1 MAIVENHLIERLPR
15 TERLRLL
22 TLCEPVELVLG
33 DVMFESGEATRHVW
47 FPTEGFVSLITL
59 IDGSPVLEVGMVG
72 REGLL
77 GAHLA
82 LGVAKAPLRA
92 LVQGPGTAWRIG
104 AAAFRAELARSA
116 PLQRGLNRYLYVLMA
131 QLAAATACLR
141 FHQIG
146 PRLARWLL
154 MSQDR
159 AHADHFHVT
168 HEFLAYMLGVRR
180 VGVTSAAGALQR
192 SGLIEYRR
200 GALRVLDRTG
210 LEAAACG
217 CYATDR
223 RTYDEL
229 LDPTKLAR

>member
-1 MAIVENHLIERLPR
+1 LASVENHLIERLPR
-15 TERLRLL
+15 AERTRLL
-22 TLCEPVELVLG
+22 ALCEPVELVLAE
-33 DVMFESGEATRHVW
+33 VMFEPGQVTRHVW
-47 FPTEGFVSLITL
+47 FPIDGFVSLITL
-59 IDGSPVLEVGMVG
+59 IDGSPGLEVGMVG
-72 REGLL
+72 REGML

-82 LGVAKAPLRA
+82 LGVTTAPLRA
-92 LVQGPGTAWRIG
+92 LVQGPGKAWRIG
-104 AAAFRAELARSA
+104 AVAFRAELARSK

-180 VGVTSAAGALQR
+180 VGVTAAASALQR
-192 SGLIEYRR
+192 GGLIEYRR
-200 GALRVLDRTG
+200 GELKVLDRTG

-217 CYATDR
+217 CYAADR
-223 RTYDEL
+223 LSYAAL
-229 LDPTKLAR
+229 LDPAPR

>member
-1 MAIVENHLIERLPR
+1 LASVENHLIELLPR
-15 TERLRLL
+15 AERQRLL
-22 TLCEPVELVLG
+22 AICEPVELVLA
-33 DVMFESGEATRHVW
+33 DVMFEPGQTTRYVW
-47 FPTEGFVSLITL
+47 FPIDGFVSLITL
-59 IDGSPVLEVGMVG
+59 IDGSPGLEVGMVG

-82 LGVAKAPLRA
+82 LGVTTAPLRG
-92 LVQGPGTAWRIG
+92 LVQGPGKAWRIG

-116 PLQRGLNRYLYVLMA
+116 PLQRSLNRYLYVLMA

-168 HEFLAYMLGVRR
+168 HEFP
-180 VGVTSAAGALQR
+180 TCW
-192 SGLIEYRR
+192 
-200 GALRVLDRTG
+200 
-210 LEAAACG
+210 ACG
-217 CYATDR
+217 AS
-223 RTYDEL
+223 
-229 LDPTKLAR
+229 A